1 MIREDYKYSDITEKI
16 IGCAMKVHR
25 QMRNGFQ
32 ELIYQRC
39 LIIEFRK
46 IALPFLNEVELPI
59 FYDKVEVGKRRVN
72 FLIEN
77 KVIIE
82 IKAVSELTDTHLAQA
97 FKLFGGTKSRNR
109 PSNKFW
115 FQKPRIQLAQ
125 ALNYLET
132 LNLEIG
138 LLINFGSKSLGS
150 KKMINNKYKQ
160 PFQSNQS
167 M

>member
-1 MIREDYKYSDITEKI
+1 MIREEYKYSDITEKI

-46 IALPFLNEVELPI
+46 IALSFLNEVELPV
-59 FYDKVEVGKRRVN
+59 FYDNVEVGKRRVD
-72 FLIEN
+72 FLVEN

-82 IKAVSELTDTHLAQA
+82 IKAVSELTDAH
-97 FKLFGGTKSRNR
+97 
-109 PSNKFW
+109 
-115 FQKPRIQLAQ
+115 LAQ
-125 ALNYLET
+125 ALNYLGA

-138 LLINFGSKSLGS
+138 MLINYDSKSLEV
-150 KKMINNKYKQ
+150 KRIINNKYKQ
-160 PFQSNQS
+160 SFQST
-167 M
+167 

>member
-97 FKLFGGTKSRNR
+97 
-109 PSNKFW
+109 
-115 FQKPRIQLAQ
+115 
-125 ALNYLET
+125 LNYLEA

-138 LLINFGSKSLGS
+138 LVINFGSKSLEV
-150 KKMINNKYKQ
+150 KRIINNKYKQ
-160 PFQSNQS
+160 SFQSNQS
-167 M
+167 A

>member
-1 MIREDYKYSDITEKI
+1 MIREDYKYSDMTEKI

-32 ELIYQRC
+32 QLIYQRC

-46 IALPFLNEVELPI
+46 IALSFLNEVELPI
-59 FYDKVEVGKRRVN
+59 FYDNVEVGKRRVD
-72 FLIEN
+72 FLVEN

-97 FKLFGGTKSRNR
+97 
-109 PSNKFW
+109 
-115 FQKPRIQLAQ
+115 
-125 ALNYLET
+125 LNYLEA

-138 LLINFGSKSLGS
+138 LLIKKNKKSLEVKRKS
-150 KKMINNKYKQ
+150 TISTNNH
-160 PFQSNQS
+160 FNQRNLL
-167 M
+167 